1 MQTIIV
7 IKVQQNMQRK
17 YYREYIE
24 YRIDNKYSYTN
35 GNTEQSLTNLEKSLK

>member
-17 YYREYIE
+17 YHREYVE
-24 YRIDNKYSYTN
+24 YRIDNKYSR
-35 GNTEQSLTNLEKSLK
+35 QSGISIFGAIRSNLLLT

>member
-17 YYREYIE
+17 YHREYVE
-24 YRIDNKYSYTN
+24 YRIDNKYSHHYDKAVLVFLV
-35 GNTEQSLTNLEKSLK
+35 Q